1 MKLQIMIKR
10 LYRKF
15 FCRTPETN
23 AEWYKKNT
31 DIIIG
36 RNCRIF
42 HDVGLGSEPYL
53 ITIGDNVEITGGVR
67 ILTHDGG
74 IKVPMNLGLCENADL
89 FGKVVIGNNVFIGI
103 NSIILPGVHIGNN
116 SIVGAGSIVT
126 KDVEEMSVV
135 CGVPARKISTV
146 DDYYN
151 KNKDGILITRN
162 LSQERKKK
170 IVMEYFKSA
179 KRDIL

>member
-1 MKLQIMIKR
+1 MKPQMIIKR

-67 ILTHDGG
+67 IITHDGG
-74 IKVPMNLGLCENADL
+74 IKVPMNLGFCKEADL
-89 FGKVVIGNNVFIGI
+89 FGEVVIGDNVFIGI

-135 CGVPARKISTV
+135 CGVPARKVSTV
-146 DDYYN
+146 SDYFN
-151 KNKDGILITRN
+151 KNKDKILLTRN
-162 LSQERKKK
+162 LSREKKKK
-170 IVMEYFKSA
+170 IVMEHFKLI